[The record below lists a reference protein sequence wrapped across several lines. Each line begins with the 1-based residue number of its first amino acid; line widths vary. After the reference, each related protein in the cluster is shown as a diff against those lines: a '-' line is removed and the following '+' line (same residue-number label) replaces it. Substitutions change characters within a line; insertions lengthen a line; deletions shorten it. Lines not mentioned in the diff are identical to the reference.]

1 MRALK
6 QFHTLPSAF
15 LSRRAFRLREALAQK
30 EVLQI
35 IGIGQIVDRGCYLDR
50 RHHGPRAA
58 EVNVR
63 AGAEAAEED
72 IAVLLQLATTK
83 HREQRQH
90 QRRGDEVRTQ
100 RRIPSTEQRTKLGRS

>member
-1 MRALK
+1 
-6 QFHTLPSAF
+6 
-15 LSRRAFRLREALAQK
+15 
-30 EVLQI
+30 
-35 IGIGQIVDRGCYLDR
+35 
-50 RHHGPRAA
+50 
-58 EVNVR
+58 VR